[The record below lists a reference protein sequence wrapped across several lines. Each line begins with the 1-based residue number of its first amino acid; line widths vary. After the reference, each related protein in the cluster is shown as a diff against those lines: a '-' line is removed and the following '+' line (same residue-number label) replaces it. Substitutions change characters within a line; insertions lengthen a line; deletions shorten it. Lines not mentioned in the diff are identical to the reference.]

1 MPGKTENED
10 LIITLKEELLLM
22 HQELRIL
29 EIKNQMLEK
38 EKKEMQEYYLQ
49 ASRHDG
55 NTPTKIIQNDDK
67 GILKE
72 EPPLNS
78 KLEELAESYSFLDA
92 KDFIQEKPP
101 LISDLEDLAAESSN
115 AGSNIKSMKYLPL
128 QRQ

>member
-55 NTPTKIIQNDDK
+55 STPTKNIQNDKD
-67 GILKE
+67 ILKE
-72 EPPLNS
+72 ESPLNS

-92 KDFIQEKPP
+92 KDFIQEEPP
-101 LISDLEDLAAESSN
+101 LISDLEDLAESYN
-115 AGSNIKSMKYLPL
+115 AGSNTKSMKYLPL
-128 QRQ
+128 KRQ